1 MLEFWQKLPIAMISS
16 GVSVPQS
23 RGAAENMFMISESTR
38 GVEAL
43 PRAAAAKTRRGAARA
58 ATIPGAEGVA
68 EAVKARTDIRHGTS
82 SVWNEPV
89 YRALLTVVS
98 DWVFIVGS
106 DGVIIEC
113 HPPPE
118 PDAASI
124 AKNFPGRKV
133 IELLPMQIAQQA
145 RYYLEKTLRTGQT
158 QTFSSQFLL
167 RGRECQFQVRVALCA
182 PGQVIAL
189 IRDITERH
197 LREKE
202 ILEISNR
209 EQLRLGQDLHD
220 GLGQHLTG
228 ITFLTRALQTKLG
241 DRGIP
246 EAEEVGEIGKLVMQA
261 LSQTRNLARGL
272 FPVELASGMVEALK
286 DLGTTAEK
294 LFNITCRLEADETIG
309 VRNRTVAHHL
319 FRVAQEA
326 INNSVKHGRAT
337 QVVMNLRTDG
347 DILTLTVT
355 DNGIGLP
362 EDAAQSKGLG
372 LRIMSYRAQKIGGTL
387 NISRGDEGGTVLT
400 CSFKTPPEE
409 L

>member
-1 MLEFWQKLPIAMISS
+1 MMTEPT
-16 GVSVPQS
+16 P
-23 RGAAENMFMISESTR
+23 
-38 GVEAL
+38 GVEGV
-43 PRAAAAKTRRGAARA
+43 PRQPGPKTRRSTTRLG
-58 ATIPGAEGVA
+58 TIPGAEGVA
-68 EAVKARTDIRHGTS
+68 EAKPRPPERSHERNTS
-82 SVWNEPV
+82 HVWNEPV
-89 YRALLTVVS
+89 YRALLNVVS
-98 DWVFIVGS
+98 DWLFIVGS
-106 DGVIIEC
+106 DGIIIEC

-118 PDAASI
+118 PDAASF
-124 AKNFPGRKV
+124 AKNFVGRKV
-133 IELLPMQIAQQA
+133 IELLPMQLAQQA

-189 IRDITERH
+189 VRDITERH

-228 ITFLTRALQTKLG
+228 ITFLSRALQTKLSE
-241 DRGIP
+241 RGIP
-246 EAEEVGEIGKLVMQA
+246 EAEEVAEIGKLVMQA

-272 FPVELASGMVEALK
+272 FPVELASGMVQALK
-286 DLGTTAEK
+286 DLATTAEK
-294 LFNITCRLEADETIG
+294 LFNITCRVEADESAGIN
-309 VRNRTVAHHL
+309 NRTVAHHL

-326 INNSVKHGRAT
+326 INNSVKHGRAS
-337 QVVMNLRTDG
+337 QVIMNLRSDG
-347 DILTLTVT
+347 DILTLTVR

-362 EDAAQSKGLG
+362 ADAAQSKGLG
-372 LRIMSYRAQKIGGTL
+372 LRIMSFRAQKIGGTL
-387 NISRGDEGGTVLT
+387 NVARSDEGGTVLT
-400 CSFKTPPEE
+400 CSFKAPPEE